1 MSRFGGKKRLLGFR
15 ASLGPHVGSGLRSF
29 NLIETN
35 QILVGTGAQFDIG
48 GIGVYNVDVYPGCF
62 CVCD

>member
-1 MSRFGGKKRLLGFR
+1 M
-15 ASLGPHVGSGLRSF
+15 GSALRSF

-48 GIGVYNVDVYPGCF
+48 GIGVYNADVYPGCF

>member
-1 MSRFGGKKRLLGFR
+1 M
-15 ASLGPHVGSGLRSF
+15 GSGRISF

-35 QILVGTGAQFDIG
+35 QILVGTGKKFDIA
-48 GIGVYNVDVYPGCF
+48 GIVVFNVDVYPGCF